1 MLAVVHMRRGFTVH
15 TVNRTCSSAVGA
27 GREINSR
34 VSPLASAAV
43 DRQFKAYPQMRQFFV
58 GERYDACLQ
67 DTGYHIEAIAQS
79 LMAEEDRLFDE
90 YAVWAKVLLANLGLP
105 DSCLVGSLM
114 MIRETLVAE
123 LPEDQAHAAAAT
135 IDSGLNALADAAIE
149 IETAIPEAAP
159 LSGVARSY
167 LDAVLAGDRAH
178 AWALVSEQAEAGV
191 SRADIY
197 EHVFR
202 AVQHEVGRLWQQGR
216 ISVAME
222 HYATGATEVIMA
234 RFAMEGLCAGAR
246 DRRFV
251 GACVAGEQHEL
262 GMRMACDVLESQGW
276 QVIYLGANTP
286 HSAVLAAIE
295 EHEPHALGLSASTP
309 FRVSA
314 VRDTIAGVRE
324 AGHEHLPIVV
334 GGRPFDQVPQ
344 LWRTVGADHGPG
356 AVRSVSTE
364 LELLLAS

>member
-1 MLAVVHMRRGFTVH
+1 MQTDDLTA
-15 TVNRTCSSAVGA
+15 SSAAAA
-27 GREINSR
+27 GHEINTRIAS
-34 VSPLASAAV
+34 LARQVV
-43 DRQFKAYPQMRQFFV
+43 DRQFKTYPQMRQFFV

-67 DTGYHIEAIAQS
+67 DTRYHIEVIAQA
-79 LMAEEDRLFDE
+79 LMAGEDRLFDE
-90 YAVWAKVLLANLGLP
+90 YAVWAKALLANLGLP

-123 LPEDQAHAAAAT
+123 LSEDRAQVAAAT
-135 IDSGLNALADAAIE
+135 IDSGLNALADAAVE
-149 IETAIPEAAP
+149 IETAIPETAP
-159 LSGVARSY
+159 LSDVARSY

-191 SRADIY
+191 SRADIC
-197 EHVFR
+197 EHIFG
-202 AVQHEVGRLWQQGR
+202 AVQHEIGRLWQQGR

-234 RFAMEGLCAGAR
+234 RFAMEGVSDRSR

-276 QVIYLGANTP
+276 QAVFLGADTP
-286 HSAVLAAIE
+286 QSAVLAAIA

-309 FRVSA
+309 FRISA
-314 VRDTIAGVRE
+314 VRDTIAGIRA
-324 AGHEHLPIVV
+324 AGHDGLPIVV
-334 GGRPFDQVPQ
+334 GGRPFDQVPH

-356 AVRSVSTE
+356 AIRSISAE
-364 LELLLAS
+364 LGVLLAS